1 MKTSSQQ
8 PELQKLNWKTTRK
21 WEEQHLKLP
30 KPSSRSDGAASF
42 NPSSGEE
49 SLECPA
55 KLPAE
60 TEKARR
66 W

>member
-30 KPSSRSDGAASF
+30 KP
-42 NPSSGEE
+42 
-49 SLECPA
+49 LIQ
-55 KLPAE
+55 K
-60 TEKARR
+60 
-66 W
+66 